1 MGSIA
6 WVTPYRT
13 ALKLKAQSKTV
24 PRRSPSEGNRRKVLL
39 RLFDSRASKG
49 VLREQEGG
57 EAAEGLAA
65 EGVVVFE
72 RLDRDLVGACLE
84 VLLHSGLD
92 GVLVAHDD
100 EGVDE

>member
-24 PRRSPSEGNRRKVLL
+24 PRRSPSEGNRRKVWL
-39 RLFDSRASKG
+39 RFLDSRASKG

-72 RLDRDLVGACLE
+72 RLDRDLVGARLE
-84 VLLHSGLD
+84 GLLHTGPGGGL
-92 GVLVAHDD
+92 GAHC
-100 EGVDE
+100 E